1 LEGCEQIQDCVGIG
15 MQEEVVDLLDVVVDL
30 ERVVVGVQV

>member
-15 MQEEVVDLLDVVVDL
+15 MQEEVVGLLDVVVDL